1 MKRRVVITGLGVVSP
16 IGTGVEK
23 FWSNLVAGVSGIDI
37 IKRFDPVEIGLSVHI
52 AGEVKDFEPEKY
64 FDKKDAQKVSD
75 FIKFAVAAAEEAIK
89 DSGLLESKFDPYRVG
104 VIIGTGIGGL
114 RDIEEQ
120 QKVLM
125 EKGPRRVS
133 PFFIPYGISN
143 MASGLVA
150 IRFGFKGPNYC
161 VVSACATGNHSIGD
175 AMRLIQKGD
184 IDVAIAGGCES
195 AITPLGVAGFASMK
209 ALSTRNHEPQ
219 KASRPFDRDR
229 DGFVMGEG
237 AGILVLEEYEH
248 AKARGAKIYAE
259 LVGYGVTDD
268 AYHITAPCADGEGA
282 YMCMKLAIED
292 AGIRP
297 EEVDYIN
304 AHGTSTPLNDKS
316 ETLAIKRLFGEHAY
330 KLKISS
336 NKSMIGHL
344 LGAAGAVEAVATVK
358 SIQTGII
365 PPTINL
371 ENPDTEC
378 DLDYVPNKAIEYTV
392 NYALSN
398 SFGFGGTNACLL
410 FKRL

>member
-1 MKRRVVITGLGVVSP
+1 MRRVVVTGLGVVTP

-23 FWSNLVAGVSGIDI
+23 FWSNLIAGVSGIDT
-37 IKRFDPVEIGLSVHI
+37 IKRFDPVEVGLTVHI

-64 FDKKDAQKVSD
+64 FDKKDAQKVSE
-75 FIKFAVAAAEEAIK
+75 FIKFAVAASEEAIK
-89 DSGLLESKFDPYRVG
+89 DGGLLESKVDPYKIG

-150 IRFGFKGPNYC
+150 IRYGFKGPNYC
-161 VVSACATGNHSIGD
+161 VVSACATGNHAIGD

-195 AITPLGVAGFASMK
+195 AITPLGVAGFAVMR

-219 KASRPFDRDR
+219 KASRPFDMER

-237 AGILVLEEYEH
+237 AGVLVLEEYEH

-259 LVGYGVTDD
+259 LVGYGATDD
-268 AYHITAPCADGEGA
+268 AYHITAPCVDGEGA
-282 YMCMKLAIED
+282 YMCMKLALED
-292 AGIRP
+292 ARIRP
-297 EEVDYIN
+297 EEVEYIN

-330 KLKISS
+330 RLKVSS

-358 SIQTGII
+358 TVSTGII

-371 ENPDTEC
+371 EKPDPEC
-378 DLDYVPNKAIEYTV
+378 DLDYVPNKAIEYPV

-398 SFGFGGTNACLL
+398 SFGFGGTNACLV
-410 FKRL
+410 FKRV

>member
-1 MKRRVVITGLGVVSP
+1 MRRVVVTGLGVVSP
-16 IGTGVEK
+16 IGTGTQK
-23 FWSNLVAGVSGIDI
+23 FWKNLIEGVSGVDI
-37 IKRFDPVEIGLSVHI
+37 IKRFDPIEVGLTVHI
-52 AGEVKDFEPEKY
+52 AAEVKDLEPEKH
-64 FDKKDAQKVSD
+64 FDKKDIQRVSD
-75 FIKFAVAAAEEAIK
+75 FIKYAVVAAEEAVK
-89 DSGLLESKFDPYRVG
+89 DGGLLESKFDPFRVG

-125 EKGPRRVS
+125 EKGPKRVS

-143 MASGLVA
+143 MASGLIS

-175 AMRLIQKGD
+175 AMRLIQRGD
-184 IDVAIAGGCES
+184 IDVALAGGCES
-195 AITPLGVAGFASMK
+195 AITPLGIAGFASMK
-209 ALSTRNHEPQ
+209 ALSTRNDEPK
-219 KASRPFDRDR
+219 KASRPFDAER

-237 AGILVLEEYEH
+237 AGILLLEEYEH
-248 AKARGAKIYAE
+248 AKARGAKVYAE
-259 LVGYGVTDD
+259 LIGYAATDD
-268 AYHITAPCADGEGA
+268 AYHITAPCTDGEGA
-282 YMCMKLAIED
+282 YMCMKLALED
-292 AGIRP
+292 GGIRP
-297 EEVDYIN
+297 EDVDYIN

-316 ETLAIKRLFGEHAY
+316 ETLAIKNLFGEHAY

-358 SIQTGII
+358 TIQEGVI

-371 ENPDTEC
+371 EKFDPDC
-378 DLDYVPNKAIEYTV
+378 DLDYTPNKCVKKDIRV
-392 NYALSN
+392 ALSN

-410 FKRL
+410 FRKL

>member
-1 MKRRVVITGLGVVSP
+1 MRRVVVTGLGAVTP
-16 IGTGVEK
+16 IGTGVDK
-23 FWSNLVAGVSGIDI
+23 YWNNLISGVSGIDI
-37 IKRFDPVEIGLSVHI
+37 IKRFDPIEEGLPVHI
-52 AGEVKDFEPEKY
+52 AGEVKDFNPENY

-75 FIKFAVAAAEEAIK
+75 FIKFAVAAAEEAIR
-89 DSGLLESKFDPYRVG
+89 DSGILESRFDPYRVG
-104 VIIGTGIGGL
+104 VIVGTGIGGL

-143 MASGLVA
+143 MASGLIA

-161 VVSACATGNHSIGD
+161 VVSACATGNHAIGD
-175 AMRLIQKGD
+175 AMRLIQRGD

-195 AITPLGVAGFASMK
+195 AITPLGIAGFAVMK

-237 AGILVLEEYEH
+237 AGMLVLEEYEH

-259 LVGYGVTDD
+259 LVGYGATDD

-282 YMCMKLAIED
+282 YMCMKLALED
-292 AGIRP
+292 AGVSP
-297 EEVDYIN
+297 EQIDYIN

-358 SIQTGII
+358 TIQTGII

-371 ENPDTEC
+371 ENPDPEC
-378 DLDYVPNKAIEYTV
+378 DLDYVPNKAIEFPV
-392 NYALSN
+392 RYALSN

-410 FKRL
+410 FKKLE